1 MAELMDKSKQHAAL
15 KLENPARRL
24 ALLTDDDVCEMFRVR
39 KSYLRDLRS
48 QKRIPFLKLG
58 NLVRYRAEEL
68 ESWINSGASARTSG
82 AEVSKAIEQSESNGG
97 PYVHREKK
105 NW

>member
-1 MAELMDKSKQHAAL
+1 M
-15 KLENPARRL
+15 RL
-24 ALLTDDDVCEMFRVR
+24 NLLTDEDVCTMFRVR

-68 ESWINSGASARTSG
+68 ESWINSGASARTCG
-82 AEVSKAIEQSESNGG
+82 AEVTKALEECES
-97 PYVHREKK
+97 YVHREKK
-105 NW
+105 NG